1 MSRLRILTWFVIAY
15 LTAAF
20 MWWARL
26 LYNKNEESFRAS
38 LAYFDLKEP
47 GFRQTP
53 NFDNLVKKHK
63 RQHFM
68 IMGECGTFICLLF
81 VGLYQINKSYRREI
95 GVAQQR
101 RNFLLSITHELK
113 SPIAGI
119 QLILETLIKRD
130 LEKPMADRLAKNGL
144 KDTERL
150 QMLVNDLLLAA
161 RLEDAWQPQ
170 NVAIDLAKL
179 LDETVAKLQIRY
191 PTAVFLV
198 NKPAENLWFEA
209 DLAAISSVF
218 QNLLENAVKYSP
230 EGSPITTYIFE
241 EKNGLGISVSDEG
254 MGIAHAEKK
263 RIFQKFYRIGNEE
276 TRETKG
282 TGLGLFIVNKIV
294 KNYNGKISVTDNHP
308 RGTVFTI
315 NFPHR
320 K

>member
-1 MSRLRILTWFVIAY
+1 MTRLRLITWFVIAY

-20 MWWARL
+20 LWWARL
-26 LYNKNEESFRAS
+26 LYTKNEESFRAN
-38 LAYFDLKEP
+38 LAYFELKDQN
-47 GFRQTP
+47 FRQTP
-53 NFDNLVKKHK
+53 DFELLVEKHQ
-63 RQHFM
+63 RQHYM
-68 IMGECGTFICLLF
+68 IIGEGCAFICLLF
-81 VGLYQINKSYRREI
+81 VGLFQINKSYRREL

-161 RLEDAWQPQ
+161 RLDDAWQPQ
-170 NVAIDLAKL
+170 DVAIDLGKL
-179 LDETVAKLQIRY
+179 LDETVEKLKIRY
-191 PTAVFLV
+191 PAADFRVKKTT
-198 NKPAENLWFEA
+198 ENLWFEA
-209 DLAAISSVF
+209 DRAAISSVF

-230 EGSPITTYIFE
+230 ESSPVEARLFE
-241 EKNGLGISVSDEG
+241 EKNGFGIAISDLGI
-254 MGIAHAEKK
+254 GIPEAEKQ
-263 RIFQKFYRIGNEE
+263 RVFEKFYRIGNED

-294 KNYNGKISVTDNHP
+294 KSYKGKIEISDNQP
-308 RGTVFTI
+308 RGTVFTLV
-315 NFPHR
+315 FPH
-320 K
+320 KK